1 MSIKRRF
8 RRVFFIAVIL
18 IVIILILDNVAMS
31 IYPVKYKNLVSKYS
45 ELYELDPYLVF
56 SIIKVESSFIPDAVS
71 SKNARGLMQITEKTG
86 NWGAEQLKLTNYSSN
101 ELFEPETNIKI
112 GCWYLSVLY
121 NEFGSTD
128 LVLAAYNGGS
138 GNVSKW
144 LKDTNFSQDGKSLSR
159 IPFKETDKYVK
170 KVKNCYE
177 IYKRLYESRI
187 K

>member
-1 MSIKRRF
+1 MLIRRRLRKF
-8 RRVFFIAVIL
+8 FFIAVIL

-31 IYPVKYKNLVSKYS
+31 IYPVKYKNIVSKYS
-45 ELYELDPYLVF
+45 EIYDLDPYLVF
-56 SIIKVESSFIPDAVS
+56 SIIKVESSFTPDAVS
-71 SKNARGLMQITEKTG
+71 GKNARGLMQITEKTG
-86 NWGAEQLKLTNYSSN
+86 NWGAEQIKLSNYSSN
-101 ELFEPETNIKI
+101 QLFDPETNIEI

-138 GNVSKW
+138 GNVSRW
-144 LKDTNFSQDGKSLSR
+144 LKDRSLSQDGKSLSK
-159 IPFKETDKYVK
+159 IPFTETDKYVR

-177 IYKRLYESRI
+177 IYKKLYESRI